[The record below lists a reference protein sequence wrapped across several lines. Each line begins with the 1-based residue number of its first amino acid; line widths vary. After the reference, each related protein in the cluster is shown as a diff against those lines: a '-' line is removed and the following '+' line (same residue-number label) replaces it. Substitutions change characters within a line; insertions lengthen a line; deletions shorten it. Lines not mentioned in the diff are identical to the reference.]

1 MKIYTDTLTVQT
13 QKAREFIN
21 VTPSVKAA
29 LQKSGFTDGAVIVTS
44 LHVNAAIIICE
55 DEPGLLEDLDAWLER
70 TAPRHDQY
78 KHERKYESNAGVNL
92 QTLLLKNSVIVPIT
106 EGRLEL
112 GPWQAVFFV
121 ELDGG
126 RPKRYVVKILGE

>member
-1 MKIYTDTLTVQT
+1 MKIYTDTLTLQT
-13 QKAREFIN
+13 PKARELFN
-21 VTPSVKAA
+21 VTPELKAA
-29 LQKSGFTDGAVIVTS
+29 LQKSGFTDGVVIVTS
-44 LHVNAAIIICE
+44 LHVNAAIIVCE
-55 DEPGLLEDLDAWLER
+55 DEPGLLQDLDAWLEQM
-70 TAPRHDQY
+70 APRHDNY

-92 QTLLLKNSVIVPIT
+92 QTLLLNNSVIVPIT

-126 RPKRYVVKILGE
+126 RPKRYVIKILGE